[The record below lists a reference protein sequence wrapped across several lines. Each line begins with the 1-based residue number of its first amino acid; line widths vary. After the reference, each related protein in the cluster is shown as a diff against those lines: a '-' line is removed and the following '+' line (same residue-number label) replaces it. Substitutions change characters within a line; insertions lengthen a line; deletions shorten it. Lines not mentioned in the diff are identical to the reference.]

1 MAPFFSVSHVFSS
14 ILLLLVR
21 IWRSVNLPKRDQ
33 RRREN
38 LEERQ
43 FEHEPRTGAFTRP
56 AEDARD
62 LLRRTR
68 P

>member
-1 MAPFFSVSHVFSS
+1 MAPFFSMGRVFSS
-14 ILLLLVR
+14 IFLFPVR
-21 IWRSVNLPKRDQ
+21 VWRSVVHRPREDQ
-33 RRREN
+33 RRRED

-43 FEHEPRTGAFTRP
+43 FDERQIGAFTRP